1 MWIDPPGDFCREPHA
16 PGVVVG
22 FTNFGVSLGLQAVA
36 EMKDRVGRLQ
46 RFFETYRSG
55 DEYDTDAIT
64 HVMACAAHLPGDRLR
79 PDWSTA

>member
-1 MWIDPPGDFCREPHA
+1 
-16 PGVVVG
+16 
-22 FTNFGVSLGLQAVA
+22 
-36 EMKDRVGRLQ
+36 MKDRVGRLQ

-79 PDWSTA
+79 PDWRTA